1 MKRAVVIGGGIA
13 GCSSA
18 HALAKRGMQVTL
30 IERHATLGNE
40 ASGNP
45 CAMLYP
51 RLSGNNDLSE
61 FALAGYLYSL
71 NLFKSLQFEA
81 TEFNNCGML
90 QLGFNAREL
99 ARIQKVAAS
108 YNDTHILR
116 YASQEEA
123 SEIAGVKIQ
132 HDALY
137 FPDAGWVKP
146 TNLYPQITQHKNI
159 SVKTLT
165 SVNKLM
171 KENDIFKIYDSE
183 NTHIEAE
190 IVVIAN
196 ANHAKNFQ
204 QSAHIETQAV
214 RGQISLLDATPL
226 SQHLNTI
233 ICSDGYLSPSV
244 DGKHSLGAT
253 YSTENTALTL
263 SAKDHQTNFST
274 LNLISE
280 QLHQDLL
287 QNESEHTT
295 AGRVALRCTT
305 PDYFPLLGQLLDV
318 EALQSQPPRPNAD
331 TSTLPWLS
339 GLYINA
345 AHGSKGFTSAPLCA
359 ELLAAL
365 ICHEPLP
372 ISEALTGLLN
382 PNRFILREM
391 GLKRL
396 AKTIAIS
403 S

>member
-13 GCSSA
+13 GCSTA
-18 HALAKRGMQVTL
+18 HALAKRGIQVTL
-30 IERHATLGNE
+30 FERHATLGNE

-71 NLFKSLQFEA
+71 SLFKSLHFET

-90 QLGFNAREL
+90 QLGFNAREM

-108 YNDTHILR
+108 YTDTNILR
-116 YASQEEA
+116 YTSQQEA
-123 SEIAGVKIQ
+123 CQLAGMKIQ
-132 HDALY
+132 YDALY
-137 FPDAGWVKP
+137 FPNAGWIKP
-146 TNLYPQITQHKNI
+146 TSLYPQITQHKNI

-165 SVNKLM
+165 SANKIL
-171 KENDIFKIYDSE
+171 KINDIFHIYDSE
-183 NTHIEAE
+183 NRCIEAE

-196 ANHAKNFQ
+196 ANHAKDFQ
-204 QSAHIETQAV
+204 QSVHIATQAV

-226 SQHLNTI
+226 SQNLNTI
-233 ICSDGYLSPSV
+233 VCSDGYLSPVV
-244 DGKHSLGAT
+244 DGQHSLGAT
-253 YSTENTALTL
+253 YSIENTALTIN
-263 SAKDHQTNFST
+263 AEDHLTNFHT
-274 LNLISE
+274 LHLISE

-287 QNESEHTT
+287 QKESEHTT
-295 AGRVALRCTT
+295 VGRVALRCTT

-318 EALQSQPPRPNAD
+318 EALQSTPPRPNAD
-331 TSTLPWLS
+331 TGTLPWQA

-365 ICHEPLP
+365 ICNEPLP
-372 ISEALTGLLN
+372 ISETLAAQLN